1 LEDGIDTQVVQVAPD
16 TPDPH
21 TIQLAAARLRQGGL
35 VAFPTETVYGLGAN
49 ALDAAAVARIFQA
62 KGRPASDPLI
72 VHIVALVQLDDVAR
86 TVTEVGWQL
95 AQRFWP
101 GPLTLVLQ
109 RHAQVPALVSAGL
122 DTVAVRMPRHPVAAA
137 LLRAARVPVAAP
149 SANLFARPSPTTAH
163 HVLEDLQGRIDLV
176 IDSGPTL
183 IGLESTVVDVTRT
196 PPAVLRPGG
205 VTIEALRESIPDLQ
219 FEPQHLSL
227 EAAMAT
233 AGSPGMLARH
243 YSPRAELLL
252 FTGPLEPVL
261 ASMRTTAQQRSSTQ
275 IVGILVPDEERAHFE
290 ETVAQVVSLG
300 SRDDLDQIGRNL
312 FAGIRALDQLG
323 VEVILVR
330 GVARTGLGTAIWDR
344 LFRATEGRVI
354 TVGDV

>member
-1 LEDGIDTQVVQVAPD
+1 LEDGIDTQVLQVDREAPD
-16 TPDPH
+16 PRL
-21 TIQLAAARLRQGGL
+21 IERAAAQLRQGGL

-72 VHIVALVQLDDVAR
+72 VHIIALTQLSDVAR
-86 TVTEVGWQL
+86 AVPEVGQLL

-109 RHAQVPALVSAGL
+109 RHAQVPAVVSAGL
-122 DTVAVRMPRHPVAAA
+122 DTVAVRMPGHPVAAA
-137 LLRAARVPVAAP
+137 LLRTANVPVAAP
-149 SANLFARPSPTTAH
+149 SANLFARPSPTTAR
-163 HVLEDLQGRIDLV
+163 HVLEDLQGRVDLV
-176 IDSGPTL
+176 IDSGPTV
-183 IGLESTVVDVTRT
+183 IGLESTVVDVTCT

-205 VTIEALRESIPDLQ
+205 VPIEALREIIPELQ
-219 FEPQHLSL
+219 FEPRHLSL

-243 YSPRAELLL
+243 YSPHAELLL

-261 ASMRTTAQQRSSTQ
+261 AAMQALARERAATQ
-275 IVGILVPDEERAHFE
+275 SVGILVPDEERACFDDIA
-290 ETVAQVVSLG
+290 AQIVSLG
-300 SRDDLDQIGRNL
+300 SREDLAQIGRNL
-312 FAGIRALDQLG
+312 FAGIRALDHLG
-323 VEVILVR
+323 VAVILVR
-330 GVARTGLGTAIWDR
+330 GFERTGLGVAIWDR

-354 TVGDV
+354 TVEEA